1 MKNSSYSELSLQNIS
16 LFEGSSSAKADG
28 IQTVA
33 SQQTYCLWY
42 MRAASC
48 RKQPKTNSTP
58 HRGTILIQ
66 ALLPPCVLKT
76 VSSPYLH
83 KPHNSRFHP
92 TYANTDSE
100 CVRECVPA
108 TTGHSPDCSTAIF
121 WSRQSWC
128 TQWLLPDEREGGGV
142 VVAAQILQCSGL
154 TSKDLLTYST
164 CCCLLILLQ
173 PPVLLLTGAPCEWDV
188 AAFGDD
194 LYMCEINH
202 FTRPNSISVGEEK
215 CIFITRPEM
224 LSPVIL
230 SPLPTPLWSP
240 GN

>member
-1 MKNSSYSELSLQNIS
+1 
-16 LFEGSSSAKADG
+16 
-28 IQTVA
+28 
-33 SQQTYCLWY
+33 

-66 ALLPPCVLKT
+66 ALPYPCVLKT

-83 KPHNSRFHP
+83 KPHNSRLHP
-92 TYANTDSE
+92 TYANTGSVCE
-100 CVRECVPA
+100 SVCVPA
-108 TTGHSPDCSTAIF
+108 TTGHSPNSSSAIF
-121 WSRQSWC
+121 LVTTVPMYSVTLTWW
-128 TQWLLPDEREGGGV
+128 EGEGV
-142 VVAAQILQCSGL
+142 GAAAQILQRSGL

-224 LSPVIL
+224 LPPVCL
-230 SPLPTPLWSP
+230 GFFFFALTVSR
-240 GN
+240 

>member
-1 MKNSSYSELSLQNIS
+1 
-16 LFEGSSSAKADG
+16 
-28 IQTVA
+28 
-33 SQQTYCLWY
+33 

-66 ALLPPCVLKT
+66 ALPYPCVLKT

-83 KPHNSRFHP
+83 KPHNSRLHP
-92 TYANTDSE
+92 TYANTGSVCE
-100 CVRECVPA
+100 SVCVPA
-108 TTGHSPDCSTAIF
+108 TTGHSPNSSSAIF
-121 WSRQSWC
+121 LVTTVPMYSVTLTWW
-128 TQWLLPDEREGGGV
+128 EGEGV
-142 VVAAQILQCSGL
+142 GAAAQILQRSGL

-224 LSPVIL
+224 LPSVCL
-230 SPLPTPLWSP
+230 GFFFLPWLSP